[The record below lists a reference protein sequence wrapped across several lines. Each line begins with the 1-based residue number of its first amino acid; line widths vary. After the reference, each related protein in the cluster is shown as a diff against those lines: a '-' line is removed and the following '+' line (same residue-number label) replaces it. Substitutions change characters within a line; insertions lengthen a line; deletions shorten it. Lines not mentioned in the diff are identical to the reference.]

1 MKTNNQRKPYIKPV
15 CEHFFYP
22 MESHLLSNSYI
33 EIDKSPTGDNTFDGE
48 FSARGNYMGY
58 ESYANGYKRKSLWD
72 D

>member
-1 MKTNNQRKPYIKPV
+1 
-15 CEHFFYP
+15 

-33 EIDKSPTGDNTFDGE
+33 EIDKSPTDSNTFDGE

>member
-1 MKTNNQRKPYIKPV
+1 
-15 CEHFFYP
+15 

-33 EIDKSPTGDNTFDGE
+33 EVNKSTDGNTFDGE
-48 FSARGNYMGY
+48 FSARGNYMGN

>member
-1 MKTNNQRKPYIKPV
+1 
-15 CEHFFYP
+15 

-33 EIDKSPTGDNTFDGE
+33 EIDKSPTGANTFDGE